1 MSEMGGVGC
10 GAVVAGEGG
19 LAMAGDGD
27 GRMECGMAE
36 REANAD
42 CSMSLPDRSEK
53 HAAARKKLRK
63 FHSRNAQKSL
73 ACTSRS
79 EANTSIMKDAKENMD
94 LETSSICCCLSTGT
108 EFKTLANQSPV
119 ACVVCDGHYRWKRWR
134 HVV

>member
-10 GAVVAGEGG
+10 GAVVTGEGG

-36 REANAD
+36 RDANAD

-63 FHSRNAQKSL
+63 FHSRNAQMSF
-73 ACTSRS
+73 ARTSRS
-79 EANTSIMKDAKENMD
+79 EANTSIMKDAKQNMD
-94 LETSSICCCLSTGT
+94 QETCSICCCLSAGP
-108 EFKTLANQSPV
+108 EFKTLLIKALWLV
-119 ACVVCDGHYRWKRWR
+119 
-134 HVV
+134 